1 MSGSTKIFLVVFFCA
16 ISINGEYVK
25 KMIKLYGN
33 VTYSNKNKTTT
44 DTNVYDCVKNC
55 FQDNSCV
62 LSFWD
67 SSETCTTYPE
77 YRNRKITVEE
87 TTEADLEIVAFKTFL
102 DDSNCPFDYRN
113 ITMNFIENADEDAL
127 VVSTT
132 TQRGMM
138 TVWTNGLWKR
148 TDTGWTISM

>member
-1 MSGSTKIFLVVFFCA
+1 MSTKIFLVVFFCA

-25 KMIKLYGN
+25 KMIKLYGK
-33 VTYSNKNKTTT
+33 VTDGSTKETTT
-44 DTNVYDCVKNC
+44 DTNSFACVENC
-55 FQDNSCV
+55 FQNPSCV

-67 SSETCTTYPE
+67 SSETCEIYFDQYGGE
-77 YRNRKITVEE
+77 ITVEE

-127 VVSTT
+127 VMSTT
-132 TQRGMM
+132 TQRGIKI
-138 TVWTNGLWKR
+138 VGPNGLWIR
-148 TDTGWTISM
+148 TDTGWTIFM